1 MSLLEAL
8 VNVVVGLV
16 ISMAATWTIC
26 WAYDIPMTM
35 QQNLTL
41 TFWMTVLSITRSYI
55 LRRLFNSAR
64 WARRK

>member
-1 MSLLEAL
+1 M
-8 VNVVVGLV
+8 NVVVGLV
-16 ISMAATWTIC
+16 ISMVATWAIC
-26 WAYDIPMTM
+26 RAYDIPMTM

-41 TFWMTVLSITRSYI
+41 TFWMTVVSITRSYI